1 MNIIIAGK
9 NNIAVDF
16 LKYVLELKNLNV
28 FVILNKTDNFKNSFQ
43 KSLGFY
49 ARLWNVSIINL
60 ENSYVI
66 ENAIFISLEFDK
78 LIKPSLFKTNAVF
91 NIHFSKLPAYKG
103 QYTSSWPI
111 LNNEIESGVTLHK
124 IDNGID
130 SGSIVDQFSF
140 PINKNETARSLYLKY
155 IEYGTKLIIKNLQN
169 LILNNYECNSQS
181 HINSSFYGIKSIN
194 YSNLILDYNKTAF
207 QISLQLRA
215 FSFLE
220 YQLPKYNNYEIHN
233 FKILD
238 SKSYLKSGKLIS
250 ENSKSFMISTI
261 DYDMIL
267 FKSLYN
273 DLWRFCRENNLNEL
287 NKLLKTEIKI
297 ETKTRE
303 GWNALIIAAFNGS
316 YDCVKLLLK
325 FGANP
330 NAVNTNGTTVLMY
343 AKENAIKNNDT
354 KLLDLLL
361 KNGARLEDK
370 DIYGKTVLCWLID
383 ENEYLYNYLI
393 QND

>member
-130 SGSIVDQFSF
+130 SGSIVDQYSF

>member
-78 LIKPSLFKTNAVF
+78 LIKPSLFKTNAIF

-130 SGSIVDQFSF
+130 SGSIVDQYSF

-155 IEYGTKLIIKNLQN
+155 IEYGTKLIIKN
-169 LILNNYECNSQS
+169 
-181 HINSSFYGIKSIN
+181 
-194 YSNLILDYNKTAF
+194 
-207 QISLQLRA
+207 
-215 FSFLE
+215 
-220 YQLPKYNNYEIHN
+220 
-233 FKILD
+233 
-238 SKSYLKSGKLIS
+238 
-250 ENSKSFMISTI
+250 
-261 DYDMIL
+261 
-267 FKSLYN
+267 
-273 DLWRFCRENNLNEL
+273 
-287 NKLLKTEIKI
+287 
-297 ETKTRE
+297 
-303 GWNALIIAAFNGS
+303 
-316 YDCVKLLLK
+316 
-325 FGANP
+325 
-330 NAVNTNGTTVLMY
+330 
-343 AKENAIKNNDT
+343 
-354 KLLDLLL
+354 
-361 KNGARLEDK
+361 
-370 DIYGKTVLCWLID
+370 
-383 ENEYLYNYLI
+383 
-393 QND
+393 